1 MIQLHPNRA
10 FALNSIWT
18 TSHMVKTHQ
27 QEPSWEWQAC
37 THTHTLIRA
46 QLVPKKVSPTPGLS
60 KDRCHVFFMFSTPKT
75 CNFGVSLQHTPFWD
89 SYHVSLLA
97 KNAKRQNVKR
107 SWDSESSAHQPKSA
121 NFACHMVTKSSISRC
136 TSVKSKASS
145 RKSYPHNRYILI
157 PDAGWGVD
165 VGIHCR
171 LSFCSREMN
180 SKLWRQQQCDQI
192 THPNGPQRLLIC
204 RLHQYLGH
212 ILLDALA

>member
-60 KDRCHVFFMFSTPKT
+60 KNRCHVFFMFSTPKT

-145 RKSYPHNRYILI
+145 RKSYPNNRYILI
-157 PDAGWGVD
+157 P
-165 VGIHCR
+165 
-171 LSFCSREMN
+171 L
-180 SKLWRQQQCDQI
+180 
-192 THPNGPQRLLIC
+192 
-204 RLHQYLGH
+204 YL
-212 ILLDALA
+212 